1 MKITYSEALSFRNF
15 YAKIKDNKFPLRTGY
30 RLNCI
35 AKAIDSHFSFY
46 QEQLAAILSEYAEKD
61 EMGNIARD
69 ESGNFKVP
77 PEKIPEC
84 NTKLNELLAFEFEI
98 EAKPLNISELEA
110 LELEMDE
117 IQGIMAFITE

>member
-1 MKITYSEALSFRNF
+1 MKITYSEALSFRSF
-15 YAKIKDNKFPLRTGY
+15 YSKIKDNKFPLRTGY

-35 AKAIDSHFSFY
+35 AKAIDNQFLFY
-46 QEQLAAILSEYAEKD
+46 QEQLAAILNEFAEKD
-61 EMGNIARD
+61 AQGNIARD
-69 ESGNFKVP
+69 NDGNFKVP
-77 PEKIPEC
+77 PEKIADC
-84 NTKLNELLAFEFEI
+84 NMKLNDLLLFEIDI